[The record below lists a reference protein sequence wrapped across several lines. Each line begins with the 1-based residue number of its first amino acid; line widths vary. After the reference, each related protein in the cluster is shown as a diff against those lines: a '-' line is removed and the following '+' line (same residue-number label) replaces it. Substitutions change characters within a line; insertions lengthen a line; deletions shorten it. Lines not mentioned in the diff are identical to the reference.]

1 MSDYSAEVT
10 MPSSRRHRA
19 HAGDSVPLPPAFVG
33 SALTGVVVAG
43 GWLLDGFDVLP
54 TPLGIATAVAAAACT
69 LWWTGSRSLRAR
81 RGLARMGETRGEH
94 DAALRALGGER
105 DAAHQALHE
114 VITAIGKGRQ
124 HVRWAAEQAEQGAA
138 HTNFT
143 PPAAPPRTGN
153 PCADAVVLLDEAFD
167 EAWKTVMLAATRQHQ
182 HLNAQAELAE
192 IFKSISPRLQS
203 LVNRSITVISEVE
216 RDIEDPE
223 LMAELFRVDHL
234 LTQIRRAVES
244 LAVLGGN
251 TPPRDSAPVLLA
263 TAIRRAVAEIPEYH
277 RVRVAS
283 SQHTAAALPGYVSPN
298 VVHLLAALMEN
309 ATGFSSD
316 RVEVHTHEA
325 AGGIAIELLDRGAGI
340 SQQKRESLNRLL
352 AAPESEDP
360 RARLREGKIGLLVAA
375 LLAKRHKITI
385 QLGPNIVGGT
395 QAVVVLPNALL
406 VPADQQLSPKPLPQ
420 GPRPSAPMSGPA
432 RREHTMP
439 HPDDTAELPRRIRPA
454 LQGESVPAAAS
465 DQNGN
470 RPQLPRRGDA
480 ETRIPPLVPQVPAG
494 HATSGLMA
502 NFRSRRPSGGS
513 SESQPPAV

>member
-1 MSDYSAEVT
+1 MSDHTAAVT

-19 HAGDSVPLPPAFVG
+19 HAGDSVPLPPAFAG
-33 SALTGVVVAG
+33 STLTGVVVAG

-54 TPLGIATAVAAAACT
+54 TPLGIATTAAAAACT
-69 LWWTGSRSLRAR
+69 LWWTGSQSLRAR
-81 RGLARMGETRGEH
+81 RTLARMGQRRGEH
-94 DAALRALGGER
+94 DAALQALGGER
-105 DAAHQALHE
+105 DAAIQVLHQ

-124 HVRWAAEQAEQGAA
+124 HVRWAAEQAEQGTA
-138 HTNFT
+138 HANFE

-153 PCADAVVLLDEAFD
+153 PCADALVLLDAAFD
-167 EAWKTVMLAATRQHQ
+167 EAWKTVMLAAARQHQ
-182 HLNAQAELAE
+182 RLNAQAELAE

-203 LVNRSITVISEVE
+203 LVNRSISVISEVE

-283 SQHTAAALPGYVSPN
+283 SQHAAAALPGYVSPN

-325 AGGIAIELLDRGAGI
+325 VGGIAIELLDRGAGM
-340 SQQKRESLNRLL
+340 SQQKREALNRLL

-360 RARLREGKIGLLVAA
+360 RARLREGRIGLLVAA

-385 QLGPNIVGGT
+385 RLGPNIVGGT
-395 QAVVVLPNALL
+395 QAVVVLPKELL
-406 VPADQQLSPKPLPQ
+406 VPADQQHPPQ
-420 GPRPSAPMSGPA
+420 KPRPSAPTSGPT
-432 RREHTMP
+432 RKEHAMP

-454 LQGESVPAAAS
+454 LQGESVPAASS
-465 DQNGN
+465 DQNGS

-480 ETRIPPLVPQVPAG
+480 ETRIPPLVQQAPAG

-502 NFRSRRPSGGS
+502 NFRSRRPSGDS
-513 SESQPPAV
+513 PESQPPAV

>member
-1 MSDYSAEVT
+1 MSDHTAEVS

-19 HAGDSVPLPPAFVG
+19 HASDSVALPPAFAG
-33 SALTGVVVAG
+33 SVLTGAVVAG
-43 GWLLDGFDVLP
+43 GWLLDGFEVLP

-69 LWWTGSRSLRAR
+69 LWWTGARSLRAR
-81 RGLARMGETRGEH
+81 RGLSRMGEVR
-94 DAALRALGGER
+94 GER
-105 DAAHQALHE
+105 DAALQALNE
-114 VITAIGKGRQ
+114 VVTAIGRGRQ
-124 HVRWAAEQAEQGAA
+124 HVRWAAEQAEQGTA
-138 HTNFT
+138 HTNFS
-143 PPAAPPRTGN
+143 PAAAPSRTGN
-153 PCADAVVLLDEAFD
+153 LCADAVVLLDEAFD
-167 EAWKTVMLAATRQHQ
+167 EAWKAVMLAAARQHQ

-251 TPPRDSAPVLLA
+251 TPPRDSAPVVLA

-283 SQHTAAALPGYVSPN
+283 SQHTAVALPGYVSPN

-325 AGGIAIELLDRGAGI
+325 AGGIAIELLDRGAGM

-395 QAVVVLPNALL
+395 QAVVVLPKELL
-406 VPADQQLSPKPLPQ
+406 VPADRQHSPKPPPQ
-420 GPRPSAPMSGPA
+420 RPRPSAHTPGPA
-432 RREHTMP
+432 RREHMMP

-454 LQGESVPAAAS
+454 LQGESAPAAS
-465 DQNGN
+465 PGQNGS
-470 RPQLPRRGDA
+470 RPQLPRRGEA
-480 ETRIPPLVPQVPAG
+480 ETRIPPLVQQAPAG
-494 HATSGLMA
+494 RATGGLMA
-502 NFRSRRPSGGS
+502 NFRSRRPSGDS
-513 SESQPPAV
+513 PESPPPAV

>member
-1 MSDYSAEVT
+1 MSDHTAEVS
-10 MPSSRRHRA
+10 MPSTRRHRA
-19 HAGDSVPLPPAFVG
+19 HASDTLALPPAFAG
-33 SALTGVVVAG
+33 SVLTGAVVAG

-69 LWWTGSRSLRAR
+69 LWWTGARSLRAR
-81 RGLARMGETRGEH
+81 RGLTRIGEVR
-94 DAALRALGGER
+94 GER
-105 DAAHQALHE
+105 DAALQALDE
-114 VITAIGKGRQ
+114 VVAAIGRGRQ
-124 HVRWAAEQAEQGAA
+124 HVRWAVEQAEQGTA
-138 HTNFT
+138 HTNFSPT
-143 PPAAPPRTGN
+143 AATPRTGN
-153 PCADAVVLLDEAFD
+153 LCTDAVILLDEAFD
-167 EAWKTVMLAATRQHQ
+167 EAWKMVMLAATRQHQ

-203 LVNRSITVISEVE
+203 LVNRSIAVISDVE

-244 LAVLGGN
+244 LAVLGGD
-251 TPPRDSAPVLLA
+251 TPPRDSAPVVLA
-263 TAIRRAVAEIPEYH
+263 TAIRRAVAEIPEYS

-283 SQHTAAALPGYVSPN
+283 SPHTAAALPGYVSPN

-325 AGGIAIELLDRGAGI
+325 ADGIAIELLDRGAGM
-340 SQQKRESLNRLL
+340 SQKKRESLNRLL

-395 QAVVVLPNALL
+395 QAVVVLPRELL
-406 VPADQQLSPKPLPQ
+406 VPADRQPSPKPPPQ
-420 GPRPSAPMSGPA
+420 RPRPSAHTPGPA
-432 RREHTMP
+432 RREHMMP
-439 HPDDTAELPRRIRPA
+439 HPDDTAELPRRIP
-454 LQGESVPAAAS
+454 LQGDSAPAAS
-465 DQNGN
+465 PSQNGS
-470 RPQLPRRGDA
+470 RPQLPRRGEA
-480 ETRIPPLVPQVPAG
+480 ETRIPPLVQQAPAG
-494 HATSGLMA
+494 RATSGLMA
-502 NFRSRRPSGGS
+502 NFRSRRPSEDS
-513 SESQPPAV
+513 PESPPPAV